1 MFRPVLVFLLGVLGL
16 CSAQGGDGSL
26 VNTTSSATCE
36 TSTVDYCVRTCCPP
50 EQNFVYPQ
58 RSCTA
63 GTLKWTPTFLSGEV
77 SLKVVERPIAECV
90 DNEEMK
96 TFAPHRDASMQF
108 HLQQSGE
115 LSVSTSK
122 GVYDL
127 GHNYCFRN
135 IEHGGSI
142 FETVRS
148 CVPKVTPQVPGL
160 VSIDNV
166 TQVTYHKCC
175 PDDQVLAN
183 NTETEDFHCVNGSFD
198 WLPDVL
204 HGDPTGLTQLPFEK
218 TEVKAGNDSFPMFEC
233 PQNTVLRYLH
243 PASSK
248 YYLQVD
254 GRLLISTYNLTMKSG
269 RFCLDQ
275 MQGSSAKPDVIAFVC
290 YEESEKHTKEEFEEL
305 CPERVCARKCCA
317 PGFILEH
324 DQSYCVPST
333 VDEWHPEFHDG
344 EYVVSAPA
352 DYTLLHGMSA
362 CDGHNFIFSKIIGEK
377 GVPFLQATG
386 DIQVPRL
393 NLTFKDHQCCLDYE
407 KHYDVDAQVNII
419 VEKAFCCQPKD
430 WEDIIRQ
437 HVNSALLSISAICLF
452 VLLVIYMLVPSL
464 RNIHGK
470 CLMSHA
476 TALFVAFFLTA
487 LNYFIGLDLGPGCDA
502 LGEIE
507 ILI

>member
-1 MFRPVLVFLLGVLGL
+1 MNRQKLVFLFGVLGF
-16 CSAQGGDGSL
+16 CSAEGGGEAAANSSL
-26 VNTTSSATCE
+26 NSDTCE

-58 RSCTA
+58 RSCTP
-63 GTLKWTPTFLSGEV
+63 GTLKWTPTFLSGEA

-96 TFAPHRDASMQF
+96 AFAPHRDASMQF
-108 HLQQSGE
+108 QLQKSGE

-148 CVPKVTPQVPGL
+148 CVPKVAPQVPGL

-175 PDDQVLAN
+175 PDDQVLAI
-183 NTETEDFHCVNGSFD
+183 NTETKDFHCVNGSFD

-233 PQNTVLRYLH
+233 PRNTVRRYLH
-243 PASSK
+243 PNKEK

-254 GRLLISTYNLTMKSG
+254 GRLLVITYNLTLKED
-269 RFCLDQ
+269 RFCLDL
-275 MQGSSAKPDVIAFVC
+275 MPDSGPKAVIAFVC
-290 YEESEKHTKEEFEEL
+290 YEESEKHTKEEFKKL
-305 CPERVCARKCCA
+305 CPEGVCARKCCA
-317 PGFILEH
+317 PGFML
-324 DQSYCVPST
+324 DQSDCIAST
-333 VDEWHPEFHDG
+333 VSEWQPSFHDG
-344 EYVVSAPA
+344 ESVVSTPINH
-352 DYTLLHGMSA
+352 TLLHGISA
-362 CDGHNFIFSKIIGEK
+362 CDGH
-377 GVPFLQATG
+377 V
-386 DIQVPRL
+386 
-393 NLTFKDHQCCLDYE
+393 LTFNRVGEGAPLLQVNGDLQVLARDISYEAHQCCLDHV
-407 KHYDVDAQVNII
+407 KHYDNDAQRDTE
-419 VEKAFCCQPKD
+419 VETALCCEPINREKIAFGY
-430 WEDIIRQ
+430 
-437 HVNSALLSISAICLF
+437 VTSTLLTISATCLF

-464 RNIHGK
+464 RNVHGK

-476 TALFVAFFLTA
+476 AALFVAFFLTA